1 MEKYVFKPYSKTFP
15 DLFAQEKE
23 RILAH
28 LKNVLA
34 IEHIGST
41 AIANLGGKGI
51 IDMAI
56 AVKKED
62 MDASI
67 KPLESL
73 GYEYRPTFSTPE
85 RFYFI
90 TYRPDS
96 EEGKRRYHVHLTYL
110 DSEEWKSLIGF
121 RDYLREHPEMV
132 EEYAELKK
140 HAASESNQEGD
151 KYRAFKQ
158 PLFEKVASLIHTPMK
173 IQTGRLILRP
183 WKPEDLEPFAALNA
197 DPRVMEYFPA
207 LLTRKESDER
217 VRSWQTKIETRG
229 WGLWAVS
236 VPDVADFIGFI
247 GLNDVD
253 FTAHFTPAIEVGWRL
268 AYDYWGKGYAVEG
281 ALACLKYAFETLH
294 LKELVSFTAVQN
306 MRSRRVMERIGMHH
320 DSKDDFDH
328 PRLPEGHALKKHVLY
343 RLTAQEWNR
352 KHFIKP

>member
-1 MEKYVFKPYSKTFP
+1 VKKYVFKPYNKIFP
-15 DLFAQEKE
+15 KLFAEEKA

-28 LKNVLA
+28 LKNVIA

-41 AIANLGGKGI
+41 AIVNLGGKAI

-56 AVKKED
+56 AVKKEE
-62 MDASI
+62 MNATI

-90 TYRPDS
+90 TYRPDP

-121 RDYLREHPEMV
+121 RDYLRKHPEIV
-132 EEYAELKK
+132 EEYADLKR

-158 PLFEKVASLIHTPMK
+158 PLFEKIASLISAPVTLK
-173 IQTGRLILRP
+173 TERLILRP
-183 WKPEDLEPFAALNA
+183 WKQEDLEPFAALNA

-207 LLTRKESDER
+207 LLSRKESDER
-217 VRSWQTKIETRG
+217 VRCWQAKIEARG
-229 WGLWAVS
+229 WGPWAVS
-236 VPDVADFIGFI
+236 VPGVSDFIGFI

-253 FTAHFTPAIEVGWRL
+253 FKVHFTPAIEIGWRL
-268 AYDYWGKGYAVEG
+268 AHDYWGKGYAIEG
-281 ALACLKYAFETLH
+281 ARACLKYAFETLG
-294 LKELVSFTAVQN
+294 LKEVVSFTAVSNQ
-306 MRSRRVMERIGMHH
+306 RSRRVMERIGMHH
-320 DSKDDFDH
+320 DPKDDFDH
-328 PRLPEGHALKKHVLY
+328 SKLPEGHALRRHVLY
-343 RLTAQEWNR
+343 RLTAEEWNM
-352 KHFIKP
+352 KH